1 MLRTILISIISVY
14 KALIS
19 PVLPPSCRFY
29 PSCSDYARESI
40 ELYGA
45 QKGAYLAA
53 RRLLKCHPYHEGG
66 YDPVPAAPEKT
77 MNRTP
82 QHG

>member
-1 MLRTILISIISVY
+1 MLKTTLISIISVY
-14 KALIS
+14 KAVIS

-40 ELYGA
+40 EQHGVL
-45 QKGAYLAA
+45 KGVYLAL

-66 YDPVPAAPEKT
+66 YDPVPAAHEKT
-77 MNRTP
+77 MNRTT

>member
-1 MLRTILISIISVY
+1 MLKQSLIFLISVY
-14 KALIS
+14 KTLIS

-29 PSCSDYARESI
+29 PSCSEYARASI
-40 ELYGA
+40 ETHGA
-45 QKGAYLAA
+45 VKGSCLGA
-53 RRLLKCHPYHEGG
+53 RRLLKCHPWHEGG
-66 YDPVPAAPEKT
+66 YDPVPPAGEKT